1 MGRASLNSSWSLVEV
16 GLAETCRIW
25 LDLKEIWS
33 NLNEILFGFK
43 KIWADLTKNDRELLI
58 LMKKD
63 EILIYRLAGIMFS

>member
-16 GLAETCRIW
+16 GLAETRRIW

-43 KIWADLTKNDRELLI
+43 KIWADLDRFD
-58 LMKKD
+58 KK
-63 EILIYRLAGIMFS
+63 

>member
-43 KIWADLTKNDRELLI
+43 KIWADLDRSD
-58 LMKKD
+58 KK
-63 EILIYRLAGIMFS
+63 

>member
-16 GLAETCRIW
+16 GLAETRRIW

-43 KIWADLTKNDRELLI
+43 KIWADIDRSD
-58 LMKKD
+58 KKWSRTAHTNEEGRD
-63 EILIYRLAGIMFS
+63 SDL